1 MTRLKDRL
9 GVLDGMRG
17 IAVLLVLWY
26 HLWEISWLPA
36 PFPWLQWI
44 PETGF
49 IGVPLFFFLSG
60 FVITFPFV
68 RAQLAGERLP
78 TWSHFAW
85 RRFIKIVP
93 SYVLSIVIAYAIGY
107 TVLERFGAAPWQE
120 ILTHLLFIHTWWQS
134 TYGSINGVLWTLA
147 VEVEFYLVFPLIWWC
162 FARRPF
168 LTFVAML
175 AVAMLW
181 RVHAAQC
188 CFHTDMPL
196 LVENLPGY
204 LDIFACGMLSA
215 WIFARFG
222 HLCNRRV
229 SLSACRSS
237 RSPASCLLCVLLID
251 MFNNRASAQWETA
264 LQIYT
269 RPLYGF
275 GFAAIAIG
283 SLAAPR
289 ALASAA
295 RKRAAALHGLH
306 LLQSLSLSPDGR
318 ADHGERACST
328 ICRRRSAL
336 RSRLASALHN
346 TRLSRHD
353 RASRTRNLS
362 HRTPVATL
370 AAAASLFRGRVGTL
384 DDMRSGERGES
395 LVEVIVAVAIVAI
408 AAAALAR
415 RP

>member
-1 MTRLKDRL
+1 MKDRL

-17 IAVLLVLWY
+17 VAVLLVLWY

-36 PFPWLQWI
+36 PWHWLQWI

-93 SYVLSIVIAYAIGY
+93 SYVLSIAIAYAIGY
-107 TVLERFGAAPWQE
+107 AALNRAGAAPWQE

-147 VEVEFYLVFPLIWWC
+147 VEVEFYVVFPLIWWC
-162 FARRPF
+162 FARRP
-168 LTFVAML
+168 LVTFGAMVAI
-175 AVAMLW
+175 AMLW
-181 RVHAAQC
+181 RMHAAQC
-188 CFHTDMPL
+188 CFSHQMPL

-222 HLCNRRV
+222 HRLRAPRT
-229 SLSACRSS
+229 
-237 RSPASCLLCVLLID
+237 SPAMPVVAIAGVVLVSVLLIG
-251 MFNNRASAQWETA
+251 MFNERMFPQWQTA

-269 RPLYGF
+269 RPLYGV
-275 GFAAIAIG
+275 GFAAIAVG
-283 SLAAPR
+283 SLTAPR
-289 ALASAA
+289 YWEVLLANAPLRFMAFISYNLYLYHQMVA
-295 RKRAAALHGLH
+295 RIMVRVHIPPYLGLDPHADPVWQVRYTILAFIITIAQAALV
-306 LLQSLSLSPDGR
+306 
-318 ADHGERACST
+318 T
-328 ICRRRSAL
+328 Y
-336 RSRLASALHN
+336 
-346 TRLSRHD
+346 
-353 RASRTRNLS
+353 
-362 HRTPVATL
+362 
-370 AAAASLFRGRVGTL
+370 
-384 DDMRSGERGES
+384 
-395 LVEVIVAVAIVAI
+395 LVERPLLRLPQPRL
-408 AAAALAR
+408 LAPAR
-415 RP
+415 GHSP